1 MPARLAALTI
11 LWRAIS
17 SRRLSIGWA
26 IAFSCTVVSD
36 HPLQVLGF
44 DCFDGHSGI
53 DGGFEQQLYAVFVQG
68 FSEVA
73 DLCGIAG
80 QAMLVV
86 VHAAEVLPD
95 DVLTPA
101 RHQLFVTEVEAVL
114 EVQQTDHQANGQFG
128 LTDVAA
134 PTSDHNHTDAQHVI
148 GFEGSSGAVLVF
160 ELGRYSRFDLT

>member
-1 MPARLAALTI
+1 MTGNLQQTAVHRVGNSFFLH
-11 LWRAIS
+11 R
-17 SRRLSIGWA
+17 G
-26 IAFSCTVVSD
+26 VND
-36 HPLQVLGF
+36 HPLQVLGS
-44 DCFDGHSGI
+44 DCFDGDSGV
-53 DGGFEQQLYAVFVQG
+53 DGGFEQQLYAVFAQG

-80 QAMLVV
+80 QAMLVVVQV

-128 LTDVAA
+128 PTGVAA
-134 PTSDHNHTDAQHVI
+134 PTSDHNHTDAKHVI
-148 GFEGSSGAVLVF
+148 GFEDLRVRAK
-160 ELGRYSRFDLT
+160 RFWCSNLAAIAASI